1 MTTLN
6 LRELG
11 VRGVNAAL
19 YAVAKDSND
28 RHWVVEE
35 PMGQHAIACGLDA
48 PLNVEIDGHAGFYC
62 GGMNKE
68 AEITIKG
75 HAGVGVGEN
84 MMSGRIHVTGNASE
98 SAGATAHGGLLVIE
112 GDAFSTR
119 TNIAGF
125 VTGVLSDLLA
135 LLRKFP
141 VFFFQLVFDQKA
153 FSKKVLLAGV
163 AVFSYI
169 LI

>member
-48 PLNVEIDGHAGFYC
+48 PLNVEIDGHAAQR
-62 GGMNKE
+62 GGDV
-68 AEITIKG
+68 ICQTWG
-75 HAGVGVGEN
+75 D
-84 MMSGRIHVTGNASE
+84 RE
-98 SAGATAHGGLLVIE
+98 SI
-112 GDAFSTR
+112 
-119 TNIAGF
+119 
-125 VTGVLSDLLA
+125 DLL
-135 LLRKFP
+135 R
-141 VFFFQLVFDQKA
+141 
-153 FSKKVLLAGV
+153 S
-163 AVFSYI
+163 
-169 LI
+169 